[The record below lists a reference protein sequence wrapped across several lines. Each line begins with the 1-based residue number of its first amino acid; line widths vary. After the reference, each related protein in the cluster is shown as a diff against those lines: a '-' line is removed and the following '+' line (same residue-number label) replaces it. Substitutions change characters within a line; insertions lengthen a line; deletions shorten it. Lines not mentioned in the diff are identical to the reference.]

1 MWVQRAEAY
10 FLYSVQQQ
18 VWQWSTIY
26 LQCLSNLSPTLLVA
40 LLSHEI
46 VLAEGLHKRYKC
58 FSISFRSP
66 FIPEAITQTT
76 NTTRWLFIF
85 TLLKLQL
92 SLNFFFFFWQFDESF
107 HLPGEGKPR
116 RNALMPIHEHDAPPA
131 FYSLSLWWQQS
142 QNSFLFFSFLFF
154 TPIQKIICITWDKK
168 QCLFT

>member
-1 MWVQRAEAY
+1 MWVQRAKAC
-10 FLYSVQQQ
+10 FLNVVQQQ

-46 VLAEGLHKRYKC
+46 VLAVGLHKRSKC

-76 NTTRWLFIF
+76 NTTRRLFIF

-92 SLNFFFFFWQFDESF
+92 SLNFFFFFFGNLTRAFIFLWQVNLTEMLWCWSMNMVQYQQFTYYHCDD
-107 HLPGEGKPR
+107 
-116 RNALMPIHEHDAPPA
+116 N
-131 FYSLSLWWQQS
+131 SLK
-142 QNSFLFFSFLFF
+142 NSFLFFPFLFF
-154 TPIQKIICITWDKK
+154 FLH
-168 QCLFT
+168 LFRRLLG